1 MPMQIKGGN
10 SMRIVI
16 ADDQGIMRQGLTA
29 LIREQPD
36 MEVVGEAQDGWQA
49 VALAKELKPDAVVMD
64 ISMPNL
70 NGVDAT
76 RQILADNPNIK
87 VVALSMHPDRH
98 YVTDIL
104 KAGALAYVLK
114 SYFVDE
120 LVKALHAAEAGQHY
134 LSPQITDVLVDEI
147 VNKTS
152 ANDQNGPSGSPGR
165 LGPLTDRQRQVL
177 QLIAEGLSTKQIAL
191 RLSISPKT
199 ADANRRELMNKLD
212 EHSIAELTKYAIRE
226 GLTTADF

>member
-1 MPMQIKGGN
+1 
-10 SMRIVI
+10 MRIVI
-16 ADDQGIMRQGLTA
+16 ADDEGILRQGLSA

-76 RQILADNPNIK
+76 RQILAENPNIK

-98 YVTDIL
+98 YVMEIL

-114 SYFVDE
+114 CYFVDE
-120 LVKALHAAEAGQHY
+120 LIKALHAAAAGEHY

-152 ANDQNGPSGSPGR
+152 ANDQNGLSR
-165 LGPLTDRQRQVL
+165 LTGRQRQVL
-177 QLIAEGLSTKQIAL
+177 QLTAEGLSTKQIAL
-191 RLSISPKT
+191 RLCISPKT
-199 ADANRRELMNKLD
+199 ADANRREIMNELGIFT
-212 EHSIAELTKYAIRE
+212 IAELTKYAIRE
-226 GLTTADF
+226 GLTSAEF